1 MSASFQMLG
10 LSGSRDERGLI
21 SMALPFN
28 CATLD
33 ETLSVGR
40 VFPFGLPETRRAVTQ
55 LEDGSFQATVTFE
68 GIEGSGESGDS
79 ESYEFDSMFREEPI
93 ESHPNIDK
101 IKSTYGGY
109 ERDGRI
115 LFPEKLT
122 SSKSSGS
129 GLSGSKSTSGEKN
142 PLFGMTTYLVLNAV
156 FRHTYL
162 RRTIPGDLLD
172 RVGTTVDRLPES
184 FPTPAG
190 RNWLVMPP
198 KAVKR
203 GNVFEISEEWT
214 LSKPGEKW
222 PDAIYGLIQR

>member
-1 MSASFQMLG
+1 MSTSFQMLG

-40 VFPFGLPETRRAVTQ
+40 VFPFGLPETRRSVTQ

-68 GIEGSGESGDS
+68 GTEGSGDEGNSAT
-79 ESYEFDSMFREEPI
+79 YEFDSMFREEPI
-93 ESHPNIDK
+93 ESHPSIDK
-101 IKSTYGGY
+101 IKSAYGGY

-122 SSKSSGS
+122 SSKSSGT
-129 GLSGSKSTSGEKN
+129 GLSGSKTTSGDKN
-142 PLFGMTTYLVLNAV
+142 PLFGMATYLVLNAV

-162 RRTIPGDLLD
+162 RRTIPSDLLE
-172 RVGTTVDRLPES
+172 RVGTTVERLPES

-203 GNVFEISEEWT
+203 GNVYEISEEWT

-222 PDAIYGLIQR
+222 PDAIYGLIKR